1 MIINNF
7 NDFNNFNIIKIIENN
22 NIFPSI
28 RHLSSYESAISI
40 LENKNFMS
48 RQELLNNNIN
58 VNKKNKKLEFDNK
71 WWIERKNIELEK
83 FKTENLIFCTPDWYN
98 TYDHETGH
106 GPVMFYFKPT
116 IFEDYKVTFTLLDNV
131 SSEIK
136 KVYEKNELSDIYN
149 SILNEG
155 KKSNLLEAKTILKNL
170 DITNIGSIYNT
181 SRGKIFIEEGKF
193 YYKYSEVQIHSN
205 KIPIEYISEI
215 KLTNNYLDYSEEDNN
230 IKEKFI
236 SFCKKLKIKI
246 II

>member
-1 MIINNF
+1 MKINK
-7 NDFNNFNIIKIIENN
+7 FNNFADVKILDK

-28 RHLSSYESAISI
+28 RHVTSYESAISI

-48 RQELLNNNIN
+48 RQELLNNKVN
-58 VNKKNKKLEFDNK
+58 VNTNKLKSDNK
-71 WWIERKNIELEK
+71 WWSERKNIELEK

-98 TYDHETGH
+98 TYNHETGH
-106 GPVMFYFKPT
+106 GPVMFYFNSS

-136 KVYEKNELSDIYN
+136 KVYNKNELSEIYHN
-149 SILNEG
+149 ILNDG
-155 KKSNLLEAKTILKNL
+155 KNTSQFEAKTILNNL
-170 DITNIGSIYNT
+170 DITNIGSVYDT

-205 KIPIEYISEI
+205 NIPIEYISEI
-215 KLTNNYLDYSEEDNN
+215 KITNNYLDYSEEDSN

-236 SFCKKLKIKI
+236 LLCKEKKIKI
-246 II
+246 KKDCY